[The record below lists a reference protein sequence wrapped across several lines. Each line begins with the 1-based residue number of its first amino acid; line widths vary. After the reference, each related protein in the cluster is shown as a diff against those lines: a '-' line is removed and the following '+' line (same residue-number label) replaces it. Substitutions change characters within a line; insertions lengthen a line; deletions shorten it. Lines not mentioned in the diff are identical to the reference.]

1 MTSPDK
7 NFQLITFS
15 KTTIPMKKFRSI
27 VLTIV
32 ALSFLASCGKDDEGG
47 DISSSLIGV
56 WSFTNVEIQE
66 FTINGQDFV
75 EYFVQE
81 LGLTEAEAE
90 EIALEFEESAEADAG
105 LANVK
110 VEFKADNTFKTTE
123 TGEPDE
129 TGTWSLSDDGKTL
142 TIDDEEFTVKTLTS
156 SQMVLAMEQ
165 EETEEGMTIKIAIEF
180 TFTK

>member
-1 MTSPDK
+1 
-7 NFQLITFS
+7 
-15 KTTIPMKKFRSI
+15 MKKFRSI

-47 DISSSLIGV
+47 DTSSSLIGV
-56 WSFTNVEIQE
+56 WSFTKAEIQE

-110 VEFKADNTFKTTE
+110 VEFKSDNTFETTE